1 MKLRT
6 QRWTLVTGL
15 CLSASLAACGAGSVG
30 DTDTGTGGH
39 QVGASGGKPGAS
51 GGAGSSPTGGQNGTP
66 TGGGHGD
73 ATGGSGNGNP
83 TGGSSNGTGGQ
94 TGGQTGG
101 SSTGGRA
108 TGGSGSGGASNTG
121 GSGTDG
127 GVPPAGGNGLPCE
140 VTSLLTKC
148 AACHGAKP
156 AGGAPSSLVTYADL
170 IAPSKSDPSRSEA
183 AVALVRMNSTSSP
196 MPPAGSAKP
205 SAAELAAMQAWVNGG
220 MPMTSCGGGTDG
232 GAPDAGTP
240 DAGTSMPDP
249 LDSSAR
255 CTSNRTWNGGNEGSG
270 DMNPGMACINCHSR
284 GEGPRF
290 AVAGTLY
297 PTGHEPDR
305 CNGSSGSAT
314 GARVVITGAD
324 GKVTT
329 LTPNGVGN
337 FYTNTTIAKPFT
349 VKVTYMGRTR
359 AMGAAPANG
368 DCNSCHTQNGAS
380 SAPGRITL
388 P

>member
-1 MKLRT
+1 MKIRT
-6 QRWTLVTGL
+6 QSWTLVTGL
-15 CLSASLAACGAGSVG
+15 FLSASLAACGAGSVG
-30 DTDTGTGGH
+30 ETSGDTGGNGTGGS
-39 QVGASGGKPGAS
+39 QPGATGGS
-51 GGAGSSPTGGQNGTP
+51 GSGPGTGGA
-66 TGGGHGD
+66 GD
-73 ATGGSGNGNP
+73 ATGGH
-83 TGGSSNGTGGQ
+83 SNGTGGRM
-94 TGGQTGG
+94 GG

-108 TGGSGSGGASNTG
+108 TGGGATPGSGGAGSGNTG

-127 GVPPAGGNGLPCE
+127 GVPPGGGNGLPCE
-140 VTSLLTKC
+140 VTSLLGKC
-148 AACHGAKP
+148 TACHGAKP

-183 AVALVRMNSTSSP
+183 AMALVRMNSTASP

-205 SAAELAAMQAWVNGG
+205 TAAEIAGMQAWVNGG
-220 MPMTSCGGGTDG
+220 MAMTTCGGGADG
-232 GAPDAGTP
+232 GTTDAGAGGT
-240 DAGTSMPDP
+240 DAGSTTPDP

-255 CTSNRTWNGGNEGSG
+255 CTSNRTWTGGNQGSG
-270 DMNPGMACINCHSR
+270 DMNPGMACINCHSQ

-290 AVAGTLY
+290 AIAGTLY

-305 CNGSSGSAT
+305 CNGSNGSTT

-329 LTPNGVGN
+329 LTPNSVGN
-337 FYTNTTIAKPFT
+337 FYTNTAVAKPFT

-359 AMGAAPANG
+359 AMAAAPANG